1 MVNVHPV
8 SVTTDSELL
17 HEAFRSFD
25 DAAATLQQSYQTLT
39 SRLEQLDMELADRNE
54 ALGRNLR
61 ANEELREH
69 LTAIVES
76 LSTGLLVMDTEGAIT
91 RCNQAGEQFLGLTR
105 EQIIGRSLAA
115 CLKEAQLDGDVYP
128 LTTQQGAAVALSQR
142 ALQTSEGRHAGSLLL
157 IQDVTAVRELEDR
170 LQRRNRLA
178 AMGEMIA
185 RIAHEIRN
193 PLGSIELF
201 ASMLRRDLGGLPA
214 LRGYAEHISSSV
226 HMMNRLLTNLL
237 LYTKPDCS
245 HGEWHETEALMLD
258 ALTLAAHAVANTRID
273 IRLEVDP
280 LASRVWCDAGQMK
293 QVLLNLILN
302 SIHAMPGSGTL
313 TLSATLREEQAPGGP
328 ALRLSVSDTGVGIPA
343 AQRSRIFDPFFTT
356 KDEGTGLGLA
366 IVHAIVEAHRG
377 RIDVESVEGRGTT
390 LTIVLPYRREANRIA
405 MPEPSDPDRADRAG
419 VSAMIGERHF
429 GEEEISV

>member
-1 MVNVHPV
+1 MHVHSV
-8 SVTTDSELL
+8 STTADSRMLQ
-17 HEAFRSFD
+17 EAFQSFD
-25 DAAATLQQSYQTLT
+25 EAATTLQQSYQTLT
-39 SRLEQLDMELADRNE
+39 TRLEQLDVELADRNE

-61 ANEELREH
+61 VNEELREH

-76 LSTGLLVMDTEGAIT
+76 LSTGLLVLDPEGEIT
-91 RCNQAGEQFLGLTR
+91 RCNQAGEQFLGLGR

-115 CLKEAQLDGDVYP
+115 CLNDAKLDGDVYP
-128 LTTQQGAAVALSQR
+128 LTTQQGAAVTLSQR
-142 ALQTSEGRHAGSLLL
+142 ALQSSDGRHAGSVLL
-157 IQDVTAVRELEDR
+157 IHDVTAVRELEDR

-178 AMGEMIA
+178 AMGEMVG

-201 ASMLRRDLGGLPA
+201 ASMLRRDLTGVPA

-226 HMMNRLLTNLL
+226 HMMDRLLSNLL

-245 HGEWHETEALMLD
+245 HGAWHSTEALILD

-280 LASRVWCDAGQMK
+280 LASRIWCDEGQMK

-302 SIHAMPGSGTL
+302 SIHAMPDSGTL
-313 TLSATLREEQAPGGP
+313 TLSAILAEEQVPGGP
-328 ALRLSVSDTGVGIPA
+328 SLHLSVSDTGVGIAA

-356 KDEGTGLGLA
+356 RDEGTGLGLA

-377 RIDVESVEGRGTT
+377 RIDVESIEGHGATFR
-390 LTIVLPYRREANRIA
+390 IVLPHRREADLTET
-405 MPEPSDPDRADRAG
+405 PESRDLDRSNQAGTPAVLGAD
-419 VSAMIGERHF
+419 HF
-429 GEEEISV
+429 VEEETSA

>member
-1 MVNVHPV
+1 MNIHPV
-8 SVTTDSELL
+8 SATTDSDLL

-25 DAAATLQQSYQTLT
+25 DAAATLQQSYFTMT
-39 SRLEQLDMELADRNE
+39 SRLEQLDVELADRNE

-76 LSTGLLVMDTEGAIT
+76 LSTGLLVMDTEGTIT
-91 RCNQAGEQFLGLTR
+91 RCNQAGEQLLGLPR
-105 EQIIGRSLAA
+105 EQIIGSSLAA

-128 LTTQQGAAVALSQR
+128 LTTQHGAAVSLSQR
-142 ALQTSEGRHAGSLLL
+142 ALQTSEGRQAGSLAL

-178 AMGEMIA
+178 AMGEMVG

-201 ASMLRRDLGGLPA
+201 ASMLRRDLNGVPA

-245 HGEWHETEALMLD
+245 HGEWHETEVLMLD

-273 IRLEVDP
+273 IRLEVNP
-280 LASRVWCDAGQMK
+280 VASRIWCDAGQMK

-302 SIHAMPGSGTL
+302 SIHAMPGSGTM
-313 TLSATLREEQAPGGP
+313 TLSATLTEEQASGGP
-328 ALRLSVSDTGVGIPA
+328 ALRLSVSDTGVGIAA
-343 AQRSRIFDPFFTT
+343 AQRLRIFDPFFTT
-356 KDEGTGLGLA
+356 RDEGTGLGLA

-390 LTIVLPYRREANRIA
+390 FTIVLPHHKGGGSRGDARIA
-405 MPEPSDPDRADRAG
+405 CS
-419 VSAMIGERHF
+419 
-429 GEEEISV
+429 

>member
-1 MVNVHPV
+1 MNIHPV
-8 SVTTDSELL
+8 SATTDSDLL
-17 HEAFRSFD
+17 HEAFRRFD
-25 DAAATLQQSYQTLT
+25 DAAATLQQSYLTMT
-39 SRLEQLDMELADRNE
+39 SRLEQLDVELADRNE

-76 LSTGLLVMDTEGAIT
+76 LSTGLLVMDTEGTIT
-91 RCNQAGEQFLGLTR
+91 RCNQAGEQLLGLPR
-105 EQIIGRSLAA
+105 EQIVGRSLAV

-128 LTTQQGAAVALSQR
+128 LTTQHGAAVSLSQR
-142 ALQTSEGRHAGSLLL
+142 ALQTSEGRHAGSLAL

-178 AMGEMIA
+178 AMGEMVG

-201 ASMLRRDLGGLPA
+201 ASMLRRDLNGVPA

-245 HGEWHETEALMLD
+245 HGEWHETEVLMLD
-258 ALTLAAHAVANTRID
+258 ALTLAAHAVASTRMD
-273 IRLEVDP
+273 IRLEVNP
-280 LASRVWCDAGQMK
+280 VASRIWCDAGQMK

-313 TLSATLREEQAPGGP
+313 TLSAALTEEQASGGP
-328 ALRLSVSDTGVGIPA
+328 VLRLSVSDTGVGIAA

-356 KDEGTGLGLA
+356 RDEGTGLGLA

-377 RIDVESVEGRGTT
+377 RVDVESVEGRGTT
-390 LTIVLPYRREANRIA
+390 FTIVLPHHREADRVE
-405 MPEPSDPDRADRAG
+405 MPESPAPDCGDRAG
-419 VSAMIGERHF
+419 VPAMIDERHF
-429 GEEEISV
+429 VEEETSA

>member
-1 MVNVHPV
+1 MNRHPV
-8 SVTTDSELL
+8 SSPTDSDLL
-17 HEAFRSFD
+17 QDAFRSFD

-39 SRLEQLDMELADRNE
+39 SRLEQLDVELADRNE
-54 ALGRNLR
+54 ALGHNLR

-76 LSTGLLVMDTEGAIT
+76 LSTGLLVLDTEGTIT
-91 RCNQAGEQFLGLTR
+91 RCNRAGEQLLGLTH
-105 EQIIGRSLAA
+105 EQILGRPLAA

-128 LTTQQGAAVALSQR
+128 LTTQHGAAVALSQR
-142 ALQTSEGRHAGSLLL
+142 ALQTGEGRHAGSVVL
-157 IQDVTAVRELEDR
+157 IQDVTTVRELEDR

-178 AMGEMIA
+178 AMGEMVG

-201 ASMLRRDLGGLPA
+201 ASMLRRDLNGVPA

-237 LYTKPDCS
+237 VYTKPDCS
-245 HGEWHETEALMLD
+245 HGQWHETEAVMLD
-258 ALTLAAHAVANTRID
+258 ALTLAAHAVANTRIE
-273 IRLEVDP
+273 IRLDVNP
-280 LASRVWCDAGQMK
+280 LAARIWCDAGQMK

-302 SIHAMPGSGTL
+302 SIHAMPGKGTL
-313 TLSATLREEQAPGGP
+313 TLSATLIEEQVSGGA
-328 ALRLSVSDTGVGIPA
+328 ALRLSVSDTGIGIPA

-356 KDEGTGLGLA
+356 REEGTGLGLA
-366 IVHAIVEAHRG
+366 IVHAIVDVHRG

-390 LTIVLPYRREANRIA
+390 FTIVLPSHREADRIDR
-405 MPEPSDPDRADRAG
+405 PECPTSERGDG
-419 VSAMIGERHF
+419 LVVSPMVGERSF
-429 GEEEISV
+429 IEEETSA

>member
-1 MVNVHPV
+1 MHVHPV
-8 SVTTDSELL
+8 STTTDSRMLQ
-17 HEAFRSFD
+17 EAFQSFD
-25 DAAATLQQSYQTLT
+25 EAATTLQQSYQTLT
-39 SRLEQLDMELADRNE
+39 SRLEQLDVELADRNE

-61 ANEELREH
+61 VNEELREH

-76 LSTGLLVMDTEGAIT
+76 LSTGLLVMDPEGEIT
-91 RCNQAGEQFLGLTR
+91 RCNQAGEQFLGLGR

-115 CLKEAQLDGDVYP
+115 CLHDAKLDGDVYP
-128 LTTQQGAAVALSQR
+128 LTTQQGAAVTLSQR
-142 ALQTSEGRHAGSLLL
+142 ALQTGDGRHAGSVLL
-157 IQDVTAVRELEDR
+157 IHDVTAVRELEDR

-178 AMGEMIA
+178 AMGEMVG

-201 ASMLRRDLGGLPA
+201 ASMLRRDLTGVPA

-226 HMMNRLLTNLL
+226 HMMDRLLSNLL

-245 HGEWHETEALMLD
+245 HGAWHSTEALILD

-280 LASRVWCDAGQMK
+280 LASRIWCDEGQMK

-302 SIHAMPGSGTL
+302 SIHAMPDSGTL
-313 TLSATLREEQAPGGP
+313 TLSAILAEEQAPGGP
-328 ALRLSVSDTGVGIPA
+328 SFRLSVSDTGVGIAA

-356 KDEGTGLGLA
+356 RDEGTGLGLA

-377 RIDVESVEGRGTT
+377 RIDVESVEGHGATFR
-390 LTIVLPYRREANRIA
+390 IVLPHRREADRTET
-405 MPEPSDPDRADRAG
+405 PESPDLDRSNRAG
-419 VSAMIGERHF
+419 VPAVLGAHHF
-429 GEEEISV
+429 VEEETSA

>member
-1 MVNVHPV
+1 MNVHPV
-8 SVTTDSELL
+8 SATADSELL

-39 SRLEQLDMELADRNE
+39 ARLEQLDVELADRNE
-54 ALGRNLR
+54 ALNLNLR

-76 LSTGLLVMDTEGAIT
+76 LSTGLLVMDTEGSIT
-91 RCNQAGEQFLGLTR
+91 RCNQAGEQFLGLMR
-105 EQIIGRSLAA
+105 GQIIGRSLAV
-115 CLKEAQLDGDVYP
+115 CLKEAELDGDVYP
-128 LTTQQGAAVALSQR
+128 LTTRNGAAVVLSRR
-142 ALQTSEGRHAGSLLL
+142 ALRTSDGRHTGSLLL

-178 AMGEMIA
+178 AMGEMVG

-201 ASMLRRDLGGLPA
+201 ASMLRRDLHGLPS

-245 HGEWHETEALMLD
+245 HGEWHETEGLMVD
-258 ALTLAAHAVANTRID
+258 ALTLAAHAVAQAKID
-273 IRLEVDP
+273 IRLDVNP
-280 LASRVWCDAGQMK
+280 HASRMWCDAGQMK
-293 QVLLNLILN
+293 QVLLNVILN
-302 SIHAMPGSGTL
+302 SIHAMSGGGTL
-313 TLSATLREEQAPGGP
+313 TLSATLTEEQTPGR
-328 ALRLSVSDTGVGIPA
+328 AAFRLSVSDTGVGIPA
-343 AQRSRIFDPFFTT
+343 AERSRIFDPFFTT
-356 KDEGTGLGLA
+356 RDEGTGLGLA
-366 IVHAIVEAHRG
+366 IVHAIVEGHRG

-390 LTIVLPYRREANRIA
+390 FTMVFPHPCEDNRIERRTLTA
-405 MPEPSDPDRADRAG
+405 RDCGGEADNPIMIDAHHFIKEET
-419 VSAMIGERHF
+419 SA
-429 GEEEISV
+429 

>member
-1 MVNVHPV
+1 MMLNLQPV
-8 SVTTDSELL
+8 SGTTDNGLL

-39 SRLEQLDMELADRNE
+39 SRLDQLDVELADRNE
-54 ALGRNLR
+54 ALDRNLR

-76 LSTGLLVMDTEGAIT
+76 LSTGLLVMDTEGTIT
-91 RCNQAGEQFLGLTR
+91 RCNQAGEQLLGLTR
-105 EQIIGRSLAA
+105 EQILGHSLAT
-115 CLKEAQLDGDVYP
+115 CLQEAQLDGDAYP
-128 LTTQQGAAVALSQR
+128 LTTQQGAAVALSTR
-142 ALQTSEGRHAGSLLL
+142 ALQTCEGRHAGSVVL

-178 AMGEMIA
+178 AMGEMVG

-201 ASMLRRDLGGLPA
+201 ASMLRRDLNGVPT

-258 ALTLAAHAVANTRID
+258 SLTLAAHAIANTRID
-273 IRLEVDP
+273 IRLEVDSH
-280 LASRVWCDAGQMK
+280 AARIWCDPGQMK

-313 TLSATLREEQAPGGP
+313 TLSASVTEEQVPGGS

-356 KDEGTGLGLA
+356 RDEGTGLGLA
-366 IVHAIVEAHRG
+366 IVHAIVEAHQG
-377 RIDVESVEGRGTT
+377 RIDVESSEGKGTT
-390 LTIVLPYRREANRIA
+390 CTIVLPQF
-405 MPEPSDPDRADRAG
+405 PVSDRGDGAG
-419 VSAMIGERHF
+419 ISSTTDERHF
-429 GEEEISV
+429 VEEETSA

>member
-1 MVNVHPV
+1 MMLNLHPV
-8 SVTTDSELL
+8 SGTTDSALL
-17 HEAFRSFD
+17 QEAFRSFD
-25 DAAATLQQSYQTLT
+25 DAAVTLQQSYQTLT
-39 SRLEQLDMELADRNE
+39 SRLEQLDVELADRNE

-91 RCNQAGEQFLGLTR
+91 RCNQAGEQLLGLKR
-105 EQIIGRSLAA
+105 EQILGHSLAA
-115 CLKEAQLDGDVYP
+115 CLKEAQLDGDAYP
-128 LTTQQGAAVALSQR
+128 LTTRQGAAVALSNR
-142 ALQTSEGRHAGSLLL
+142 ALQTSEGRHAGSVVL

-178 AMGEMIA
+178 AMGEMVG

-201 ASMLRRDLGGLPA
+201 ASMLRRDLNGVPA

-258 ALTLAAHAVANTRID
+258 SLTLAAHAIANTRID

-280 LASRVWCDAGQMK
+280 HAARIWCDQGQMK

-313 TLSATLREEQAPGGP
+313 TLTASLTEEQGPGGS

-356 KDEGTGLGLA
+356 RDEGTGLGLA
-366 IVHAIVEAHRG
+366 IVHAIVEAHQG
-377 RIDVESVEGRGTT
+377 RIDVESGEGRGTT
-390 LTIVLPYRREANRIA
+390 FTIVLPQF
-405 MPEPSDPDRADRAG
+405 PVPDRGEGAG
-419 VSAMIGERHF
+419 ISMTTDERHF
-429 GEEEISV
+429 VEEETSA

>member
-1 MVNVHPV
+1 MNRQPV
-8 SVTTDSELL
+8 SGTTESSLL

-39 SRLEQLDMELADRNE
+39 SRLEQLDVELADRNE

-76 LSTGLLVMDTEGAIT
+76 LSTGLLVLDTEGTIT
-91 RCNQAGEQFLGLTR
+91 RCNQAGEQLLGLTR
-105 EQIIGRSLAA
+105 EQILGRSVSA
-115 CLKEAQLDGDVYP
+115 CLDEAQLNGDAYP
-128 LTTQQGAAVALSQR
+128 LTTRQGAAVALSTR
-142 ALQTSEGRHAGSLLL
+142 ALQTSEGRRAGSVVL

-178 AMGEMIA
+178 AMGEMVG

-201 ASMLRRDLGGLPA
+201 ASMLHRDLNGVPT

-245 HGEWHETEALMLD
+245 HGEWHETEALILD
-258 ALTLAAHAVANTRID
+258 SLTLAAHAIANTRID

-280 LASRVWCDAGQMK
+280 HAARIWCDPGQMK

-302 SIHAMPGSGTL
+302 SIHAMPGSGAL
-313 TLSATLREEQAPGGP
+313 TLSATLTERQGSGES

-343 AQRSRIFDPFFTT
+343 AHRSRIFDPFFTT
-356 KDEGTGLGLA
+356 RDEGTGLGLA
-366 IVHAIVEAHRG
+366 IVHAIVEAHQG

-390 LTIVLPYRREANRIA
+390 CTIVLPQSPA
-405 MPEPSDPDRADRAG
+405 SDHGAG
-419 VSAMIGERHF
+419 SGISATVDERHF
-429 GEEEISV
+429 VEEETTA